1 MEFAERVRLSG
12 TKLSANAAAMLLFH
26 SRLFK
31 KKDYKTR
38 LQTYTVTQR
47 LTPSAQRIHEEEED
61 EEEEGDGARGAT
73 ANAAVRL
80 LAVPG
85 DD

>member
-1 MEFAERVRLSG
+1 M
-12 TKLSANAAAMLLFH
+12 
-26 SRLFK
+26 
-31 KKDYKTR
+31 
-38 LQTYTVTQR
+38 TQR
-47 LTPSAQRIHEEEED
+47 LTPSAQRIHEEEE

-80 LAVPG
+80 PAVTG